1 MTQDRQN
8 PSSLLKSGLRLAGV
22 VVAAASLCAG
32 AQAMTVSQYGHD
44 LKNDASHAGHAIVHA
59 GSEAGHGVW
68 HAGKTVGKDVAHGVE
83 HGYHA
88 TKKAL
93 SDKSSKSS
101 SGSK

>member
-1 MTQDRQN
+1 MSHTRQN
-8 PSSLLKSGLRLAGV
+8 HRSHLQFALRLACAAA
-22 VVAAASLCAG
+22 AAASLCAS
-32 AQAMTVSQYGHD
+32 AQAMTVSEYGHT
-44 LKNDASHAGHAIVHA
+44 LKKDASHAGHAVVHA

-93 SDKSSKSS
+93 SSKSSQPS